1 VHKTRKEGR
10 KEVSE
15 RKKKKKKEDNSN
27 VARLTAMPPQL
38 ISAR

>member
-15 RKKKKKKEDNSN
+15 RKKKKNSN
-27 VARLTAMPPQL
+27 AARLTAMPPQL

>member
-15 RKKKKKKEDNSN
+15 RKKKEDNSN